1 MKTTEKTN
9 KQMTIHEV
17 INMNGKKTTC
27 KFADGTRLRFSF
39 TAAKKHFTSGFLRK
53 INEIEGKYISLDA
66 NKTLA
71 GIAQQR
77 HNAISDNER
86 QNKAFLLCRTALQK
100 GKLPKGYKE
109 KDIKEVC
116 FSALFVEALA
126 KCECRTGYNT
136 DKLLS
141 AVSKE
146 IAMNRKAKAKKSNKK

>member
-1 MKTTEKTN
+1 MKTMN
-9 KQMTIHEV
+9 INEV
-17 INMNGKKTTC
+17 VNANGKQTIC
-27 KFADGTRLRFSF
+27 KVNNVKIRFSF
-39 TAAKKHFTSGFLRK
+39 TAAKKHFTSGLTRK
-53 INEIEGKYISLDA
+53 INEIEGRWIAK
-66 NKTLA
+66 NEQKTLV
-71 GIAQQR
+71 GIAQER

-116 FSALFVEALA
+116 FAASFVENLR

-136 DKLLS
+136 DKLLL

-146 IAMNRKAKAKKSNKK
+146 IARNRKNRK